1 MSAPSV
7 TYDLAIVGGGI
18 VGLAHAYEATSRGLK
33 VVLFDRDTRSNGASV
48 RNFGFVTITGQPEG
62 DTWRRARAS
71 REVWAKITAAADIPV
86 HHRGLTLL
94 THSAE
99 ARTVIEEFAAGPM
112 GEGCRVMDPKEA
124 AEFCPGARSERL
136 TGALYSPH
144 ELRVESREAVHQV
157 AAWLVETMGVTVI
170 RPTTVLKVAPPVIET
185 SLGRFTAKQAVV
197 CPGHD
202 FVTLFP
208 DVIARHK
215 PTECKLHML
224 RVSDPG
230 WRLQAA
236 VMNDL
241 GLTRYLGYAGCPSLP
256 ALRRKLVAEQPAA
269 FDNGIHLIVVQ
280 SADGSLVV
288 GDSHHYGAT
297 VDDFA
302 PDHVDDQILEI
313 ARDTLKLD
321 RSRVVE
327 RWIGIYAS
335 ADVPA
340 MIEEAGP
347 DVRVV
352 VVTSGTGAST
362 AFGLAQDCLAGL
374 LR

>member
-1 MSAPSV
+1 VSAQSV
-7 TYDLAIVGGGI
+7 TYDLAVVGGGI
-18 VGLAHAYEATSRGLK
+18 VGLAHAYEAAQRGLK

-71 REVWAKITAAADIPV
+71 REIWAKITAAAAIPV

-99 ARTVIEEFAAGPM
+99 ARTVIEEFVAGSM
-112 GEGCRVMDPKEA
+112 GEGCRVMEPKEV
-124 AEFCPGARSERL
+124 AEFCPGARPEHL

-144 ELRVESREAVHQV
+144 ELRVESREAVHQL
-157 AAWLVETMGVTVI
+157 AAWLAETMGVTII
-170 RPTTVLKVAPPVIET
+170 RPTTVLKVAPPTIET
-185 SLGRFTAKQAVV
+185 SHGRFIAKHAVV

-208 DVIARHK
+208 EVIARHK

-256 ALRRKLVAEQPAA
+256 ALRRKLVAKQPAA
-269 FDNGIHLIVVQ
+269 FENGLHLI
-280 SADGSLVV
+280 SGGRGFTSLRSDGRRLRA
-288 GDSHHYGAT
+288 G
-297 VDDFA
+297 
-302 PDHVDDQILEI
+302 
-313 ARDTLKLD
+313 
-321 RSRVVE
+321 SR
-327 RWIGIYAS
+327 R
-335 ADVPA
+335 
-340 MIEEAGP
+340 
-347 DVRVV
+347 
-352 VVTSGTGAST
+352 
-362 AFGLAQDCLAGL
+362 
-374 LR
+374 

>member
-1 MSAPSV
+1 L
-7 TYDLAIVGGGI
+7 TRYDLAVVGGGI
-18 VGLAHAYEATSRGLK
+18 VGLAHAYEASRRGLK
-33 VVLFDRDTRSNGASV
+33 VVLFDRDSRANGASV
-48 RNFGFVTITGQPEG
+48 RNFGFITITGQPAG
-62 DTWRRARAS
+62 DTWRRARHS
-71 REVWAKITAAADIPV
+71 RDVWANIAAQARIPIL
-86 HHRGLTLL
+86 HRGLTLL
-94 THSAE
+94 THSDA
-99 ARTVIEEFAAGPM
+99 ARTVIEEFVSGPM
-112 GEGCRVMDPKEA
+112 GDGCRVMEPAEA
-124 AEFCPGARSERL
+124 LNFCPGARAEGL

-157 AAWLVETMGVTVI
+157 AAWLQETQGVTII
-170 RPTTVLKVAPPVIET
+170 RPTSVLKVTPPLIET
-185 SLGRFTAKQAVV
+185 SVGSFKASRAVV

-215 PTECKLHML
+215 PQECKLHML
-224 RVSDPG
+224 RLSDPG
-230 WRLQAA
+230 WRLQGA

-241 GLTRYLGYAGCPSLP
+241 GLTRYLGYADCPSLP
-256 ALRRKLVAEQPAA
+256 ALRQKLMAEQPEA

-302 PDHVDDQILEI
+302 PDHVDDLII
-313 ARDTLKLD
+313 RIGNDALD
-321 RSRVVE
+321 LSRSKVSE

-335 ADVPA
+335 AAVPA

-347 DVRVV
+347 DIRVV

-362 AFGLAQDCLAGL
+362 AFGLAKDCLDGL
-374 LR
+374 YPA